1 LRFLIN
7 VFYPIAVFYFV
18 IYFLRIKEVYKLFNF
33 TTAYLF
39 IQIIF
44 SFISNISVFKSGKIL
59 VDDYFNGFFGIPN
72 AYSFSFI
79 TAIMS
84 FFFLGNFIKYHKFKW
99 LWLFLL
105 FASVQIFAGAGRL
118 VLVYIPVLMVGS
130 LFLFKLNVKN
140 VLFSCFL
147 ILLFVPIITFYTQNM
162 KNFEDGISTMKEERL
177 IDNPKIYYFTLSF
190 EPIIEDNIAFIIG
203 KGPGN
208 YMSWTGQFFNPKLRN
223 RFNNDIHGQYSTDAY
238 QAFNNIIGFWGELG
252 LIGFITYYYFLF
264 YLLYLFRKFRI
275 TDKEN
280 YAVLIMTISLGVL
293 FSTLVQVF
301 DDAYYSLSFWL
312 FLAIILKILLSNK
325 NIVKT
330 PLKSR
335 VIYRKRYTNNI
346 DEIQ

>member
-1 LRFLIN
+1 
-7 VFYPIAVFYFV
+7 
-18 IYFLRIKEVYKLFNF
+18 
-33 TTAYLF
+33 
-39 IQIIF
+39 
-44 SFISNISVFKSGKIL
+44 
-59 VDDYFNGFFGIPN
+59 
-72 AYSFSFI
+72 
-79 TAIMS
+79 
-84 FFFLGNFIKYHKFKW
+84 
-99 LWLFLL
+99 
-105 FASVQIFAGAGRL
+105 
-118 VLVYIPVLMVGS
+118 
-130 LFLFKLNVKN
+130 
-140 VLFSCFL
+140 
-147 ILLFVPIITFYTQNM
+147 
-162 KNFEDGISTMKEERL
+162 
-177 IDNPKIYYFTLSF
+177 
-190 EPIIEDNIAFIIG
+190 
-203 KGPGN
+203 
-208 YMSWTGQFFNPKLRN
+208 MSWTGQFFNPKLRN